1 MNDVTVQTTQKRE
14 ILRWITL
21 KGSVALILFIII
33 AAIAEYAIVLYARGL
48 GAPDD
53 TVFCGFKFPGTEYN
67 LGINISPLFHLVPI
81 AVIIALASS
90 WVYLTKHAIVRP
102 YDVQKAKA
110 GKRGKEQKMG
120 IFDKIKLR
128 LYRVR
133 GFSYIQSA
141 LTVFLLFLLF
151 ILAISLLVYPRL
163 IYEALSNAYQNNP
176 GLLSFIKDTGN
187 ALSSIGSVFSGVS
200 NALLSGSA
208 GFRDFAVGLGNVIS
222 PLSSLDNAVKYLV
235 FQNAAVWICALI
247 VLYYGEF
254 GRKSHQYKKK

>member
-1 MNDVTVQTTQKRE
+1 MNGVTVQTTQNRAL
-14 ILRWITL
+14 LRWITL
-21 KGSVALILFIII
+21 KGSVALILFIVI
-33 AAIAEYAIVLYARGL
+33 AAIAEYSIVLYAKGL

-53 TVFCGFKFPGTEYN
+53 ATYYGFKFPGTEYN
-67 LGINISPLFHLVPI
+67 VGITISPLFHLVPI
-81 AVIIALASS
+81 AVVIALASS
-90 WVYLTKHAIVRP
+90 WIYLTKHVVIRP

-120 IFDKIKLR
+120 ISDKIKLR

-141 LTVFLLFLLF
+141 LTVFLLFMLF
-151 ILAISLLVYPRL
+151 ILAISLLVYPRM
-163 IYEALSNAYQNNP
+163 IYEALSSAYQNNP
-176 GLLSFIKDTGN
+176 GLLSFIRDTGN

-235 FQNAAVWICALI
+235 FQNAAAWICALI
-247 VLYYGEF
+247 VLYYGKF

>member
-1 MNDVTVQTTQKRE
+1 MNEVTVQTTQKRE

-21 KGSVALILFIII
+21 KGSVALILFIVI
-33 AAIAEYAIVLYARGL
+33 AAIVEYAIVVYARSL

-67 LGINISPLFHLVPI
+67 LGINVSPLFHLVPI

-90 WVYLTKHAIVRP
+90 WIYLTKHAIVRP

-110 GKRGKEQKMG
+110 GKRGKEQRMG
-120 IFDKIKLR
+120 ISDKIKLR
-128 LYRVR
+128 LYRMR
-133 GFSYIQSA
+133 GFSHIQSA

-222 PLSSLDNAVKYLV
+222 PLSSLDNAAKYLI